1 MSLCPSSSHQLV
13 AAAIAFRR
21 ARRKFP
27 KDFGLEN
34 NAIECGNLGELS
46 AKEDASPVKHDHVT
60 EKVTKGRSE
69 SVESFLALS
78 MLAISSLRSIISI
91 SIL

>member
-34 NAIECGNLGELS
+34 SAIERGNSGELS
-46 AKEDASPVKHDHVT
+46 AKEDASPVKHDRVT
-60 EKVTKGRSE
+60 AKVTKGRSE
-69 SVESFLALS
+69 SIESFLALS
-78 MLAISSLRSIISI
+78 MLAIPPLRSIISVPEM
-91 SIL
+91 